1 MISFVEEVL
10 HYQEAK
16 ISCVIT
22 NLYMLLEQDI
32 QEAKIL
38 VLLTENNLSFFLAFV
53 EEVLHCE

>member
-1 MISFVEEVL
+1 MICRGSIL
-10 HYQEAK
+10 HYQEGK